1 MTLHYGVGMG
11 RSEPITE
18 IVGQV
23 KLAEDLGYE
32 HCTFI
37 DSQAL
42 SRDSVV
48 MMALAAANTSRIHIG
63 QGVTQPFTR
72 HMSVCANAV
81 ATIDELSGGRAF
93 LGIGAG
99 ASALGVL
106 GKEPRPM
113 QELEDAVNF
122 FRDFTAGRVG
132 DWLGAKPHSEWIR
145 RKIPVILGVDG
156 PRSMT
161 IAGRIADGVF
171 IPGLRPELIKW
182 RWARLDRGLEQ
193 AKRMREDLDY
203 WVRTMIC
210 VDDDLEYARHQVRSY
225 AGTCAFQ
232 VFFGTFRWNTPDAE
246 ELKGLLPGKIV
257 DEINVLG
264 ERYDWYQHEQKD
276 AIHGADLSPELIDS
290 FVMCGPPSRVVEQV
304 LALKESGI
312 DKISMTLYT
321 IDNKKR
327 AMRRFVEEVWPY
339 VR

>member
-1 MTLHYGVGMG
+1 MLQYGVGMG

-23 KLAEDLGYE
+23 KLAEDLGYQ

-48 MMALAAANTSRIHIG
+48 MMALAATNTSRIQIG

-72 HMSVCANAV
+72 HMSVCSNAV

-93 LGIGAG
+93 LGMGAG

-106 GKEPRPM
+106 GKQPRSM
-113 QELEDAVNF
+113 QELEEAVKF
-122 FRDFTAGRVG
+122 FRDFTSGREG
-132 DWLGAKPHSEWIR
+132 EWLGGKAHSEWIR
-145 RKIPVILGVDG
+145 RRIPVILGVDG
-156 PRSMT
+156 PRSMR

-171 IPGLRPELIKW
+171 IPGLRPELIEW
-182 RWARLDRGLEQ
+182 RRKRLDQGIAEGGR
-193 AKRMREDLDY
+193 KREDLDY

-210 VDDDLEYARHQVRSY
+210 VDDDLEYARNQVRSY

-232 VFFGTFRWNTPDAE
+232 VFFGTFRWKTPDAE
-246 ELKGLLPGKIV
+246 ELRQLLPGNIV
-257 DEINVLG
+257 DEINLLG
-264 ERYDWYQHEQKD
+264 ERYDWYQHEQKN

-290 FVMCGPPSRVVEQV
+290 FVMCGPPKRVVEQV
-304 LALKESGI
+304 QALKECGI

-321 IDNKKR
+321 IDDKKR